1 MSTRKNTNS
10 KASQSP
16 KDEDS
21 QTKEA
26 SASDKATDTTTS
38 TNTTASATDT
48 MDKDI
53 VEEKAT
59 IPIVPKLSAAAK
71 HHKTRKNS
79 KEVEL
84 QLDRIEEYI
93 YSNRFSHV
101 YLYDAI
107 NNDSVLAVREAIDSA
122 NKSSDDNIKTSPK
135 GIVLH
140 INSPGGAV
148 TAGIGLMR
156 IVSRSRVPVIVY
168 IEGLSASAA
177 TFVSVLAKYRVMAP
191 YASFLIHQYWSFSM
205 GKHEELEFQMR
216 DNRKMFSMLKT
227 LYLRHTRIPAK
238 YLDEILSHDLL
249 LTPELALE
257 YGLVDKVLKPLEPEH
272 VAKYFRVNP
281 EYDFSKRMLDIKTN
295 LNNIYLYGSFEMADT
310 FRVPKDVVQRIC
322 NIIQKQ
328 SPFLSTKSRAANIDH
343 VITKGGAKPIVFH
356 VSDLGQF
363 TNLYHILPIANILAL
378 CAVPTI
384 SIIDGP
390 MSAICLL
397 FTIICNKRYI
407 YEYSYVSVDFVHY
420 SESNVKLGDTLY
432 NTKMFLSLILKLLR
446 SYTKLPNDIIQNIFK
461 KRYIFS
467 ANQCVQYGICDG
479 VMRE

>member
-1 MSTRKNTNS
+1 MPTTIKNTKNQE
-10 KASQSP
+10 KAKESP
-16 KDEDS
+16 APSD
-21 QTKEA
+21 
-26 SASDKATDTTTS
+26 SASSIDSAS
-38 TNTTASATDT
+38 SGTNMQDTASE
-48 MDKDI
+48 DKEI
-53 VEEKAT
+53 IEEKAT
-59 IPIVPKLSAAAK
+59 MPIVPKLSAAAR

-79 KEVEL
+79 KEIEL

-101 YLYDAI
+101 YLYDGI
-107 NNDSVLAVREAIDSA
+107 SNDSVLAVREAIDAA

-135 GIVLH
+135 GVVLH

-168 IEGLSASAA
+168 IEGISASAA

-227 LYLRHTRIPAK
+227 MYLRHTRIPAK

-257 YGLVDKVLKPLEPEH
+257 YGLVDKVLKPLGPEH
-272 VAKYFRVNP
+272 IEKYFRINP
-281 EYDFSKRMLDIKTN
+281 EYEFSKRMLNIKTN
-295 LNNIYLYGSFEMADT
+295 LNNIYLYGSFEFGDT
-310 FRVPKDVVQRIC
+310 FSVPKNTVKRIC
-322 NIIQKQ
+322 DIIQRQ
-328 SPFLSTKSRAANIDH
+328 APYLSTKSRSADINH

-363 TNLYHILPIANILAL
+363 TNLYHILPIANTLAL
-378 CAVPTI
+378 CSVPTI

-407 YEYSYVSVDFVHY
+407 YEYSYVTVDFVHY
-420 SESNVKLGDTLY
+420 SENDVKLGDTLY
-432 NTKMFLSLILKLLR
+432 NTKMFLGLILTLLR
-446 SYTKLPNDIIQNIFK
+446 KYTKLPSDIIHDIFK
-461 KRYIFS
+461 KRFIFS